1 MRRIVIAVCGL
12 LMVAACGSPLGFKG
26 TEGDHKLYE
35 AVTTQSSGLIAV
47 IDSLSHAQE
56 RSLPLGVLSAD
67 MSHLYSIS
75 AATATPML
83 VDTDPATGLTL
94 HALPLARRF
103 QLPPATVSGVP
114 GGLSQNGR
122 WLVLEAFDQNGPGPD
137 GTHLLVVDTSFS
149 KTATSID
156 LPGDFQFDAITND
169 GTKVYLIEYVSG
181 IEYRVRDYDVR
192 ASHLD
197 PNVVVDKSDST
208 EPMQGIRL
216 SGVASP
222 DGQWL
227 YSVYTREKTGA
238 FIHALNLDQTIAF
251 CIDLPGSGYSA
262 DYSEFQWSLALSADG
277 KHLFAA
283 NGPMGVIA
291 QVDTGTFPTLT
302 RTAHVD
308 TSGPA
313 ASFFAQDVMA
323 KEFGPNGAVLSP
335 DGRTLIMAGSTGLV
349 WVDTSSLLPATDSVV
364 RARSHAL
371 ADGSAILS
379 LAASADGTTIYA
391 LNDAGM
397 IAELRMSDGR
407 QSAAFGG
414 SDSQP
419 LALVRV
425 Q

>member
-26 TEGDHKLYE
+26 TSGDHKLYE
-35 AVTTQSSGLIAV
+35 AATTQGSGLIAV
-47 IDSLSHAQE
+47 IDSRSHAQE

-67 MSHLYSIS
+67 ASRLYSIS
-75 AATATPML
+75 TTTATPML
-83 VDTDPATGLTL
+83 VVTDPSTGLTL
-94 HALPLARRF
+94 RTLPLAHRF

-114 GGLSQNGR
+114 GGLSQNSR
-122 WLVLEAFDQNGPGPD
+122 WLVLEALDYPGA
-137 GTHLLVVDTSFS
+137 THLLVVDTSFS
-149 KTATSID
+149 AAPLSID
-156 LPGDFQFDAITND
+156 LAGEFQFDAITND
-169 GTKVYLIEYVSG
+169 GTKVYLIEYVSRN
-181 IEYRVRDYDVR
+181 EYRVRDYVVGAHR
-192 ASHLD
+192 LD
-197 PNVVVDKSDST
+197 PSVVADKSDST
-208 EPMQGIRL
+208 EPMQGVRL

-251 CIDLPGSGYSA
+251 CIDLPGSGYSS

-277 KHLFAA
+277 THLFAA
-283 NGPMGVIA
+283 NGPMGVVA
-291 QVDTGTFPTLT
+291 QVDIGAFPSLT

-308 TSGPA
+308 TSSPA
-313 ASFFAQDVMA
+313 AGFFAQDVMA

-335 DGRTLIMAGSTGLV
+335 DGKSLVMAGTTGLV
-349 WVDTSSLLPATDSVV
+349 WVDAASLRERS
-364 RARSHAL
+364 RAL
-371 ADGSAILS
+371 TDGSAILS

-391 LNDAGM
+391 LNSAGM

-407 QSAAFGG
+407 LSASFGG
-414 SDSQP
+414 GGVQP
-419 LALVRV
+419 LALVKV